1 MVHQADNVSF
11 QLGALV
17 AVGDLFE
24 SGLLGER
31 GEAAVELC
39 DLMSGFG
46 IADAEDAEKA
56 GLRGEALRSVQDI
69 FATCQAQLKKQAA
82 LCTA

>member
-1 MVHQADNVSF
+1 MARQTDNVSF

-39 DLMSGFG
+39 DLMKGFG
-46 IADAEDAEKA
+46 IANADEARDA
-56 GLRGEALRSVQDI
+56 GLRGEALKSVQDI
-69 FATCQAQLKKQAA
+69 FSACQMQQKREMA
-82 LCTA
+82 LRGI